1 MERATTRARLN
12 NLRDKAFVVALLLP
26 PLWLVGQSARDSSW
40 LTGLCFYIPSVVL
53 VITFLGFGLIYA
65 MGNQLRNSLLAIAL
79 ALPPLGFIGFVENRF
94 FRPLPP
100 TAPDALRLVH
110 WNTGGALHRNG
121 VQCVLLAQH
130 ADLYVLS
137 EIGASQSVRKFTD
150 ALGPAYQ
157 ASVFGGMAVVG
168 KGIVRPGGWIFRRNR
183 AQVQSVVWEYAGHSA
198 TLFVVDLPSDI
209 FMPRAPLLEAILAL
223 VARDRPDLVVGDFN
237 APRRSRALSALPVG
251 YQHAYDTCGTG
262 FSYTWPVPLPMYAL
276 DQCIHSSRVIPNRYT
291 LLGSVQSDHCRQVF
305 QFSLPRVER
314 LKRLLERG
322 EIR

>member
-1 MERATTRARLN
+1 MTRARLN
-12 NLRDKAFVVALLLP
+12 TLRDKGFVVASMLP

-79 ALPPLGFIGFVENRF
+79 ALGFIGFVENRF

-183 AQVQSVVWEYAGHSA
+183 QHAGSVGRLGVRRAFGDLVRRPISLPTSSCRALRSLKRSWLSSHVTGPTSWSA
-198 TLFVVDLPSDI
+198 TSTPPAV
-209 FMPRAPLLEAILAL
+209 
-223 VARDRPDLVVGDFN
+223 
-237 APRRSRALSALPVG
+237 RAL
-251 YQHAYDTCGTG
+251 
-262 FSYTWPVPLPMYAL
+262 
-276 DQCIHSSRVIPNRYT
+276 
-291 LLGSVQSDHCRQVF
+291 
-305 QFSLPRVER
+305 
-314 LKRLLERG
+314 
-322 EIR
+322 